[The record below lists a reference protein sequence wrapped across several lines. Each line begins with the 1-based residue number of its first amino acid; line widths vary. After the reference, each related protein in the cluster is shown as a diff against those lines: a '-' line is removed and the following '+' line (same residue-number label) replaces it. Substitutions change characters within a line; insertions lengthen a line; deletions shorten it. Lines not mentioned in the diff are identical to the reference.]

1 MHPYKIQAVATA
13 WKVASQNDIRY
24 EYDMYSYCIKTI
36 VGRVLSL
43 IYSKVADTKMQGITP
58 F

>member
-1 MHPYKIQAVATA
+1 
-13 WKVASQNDIRY
+13 VASQNDISY

-36 VGRVLSL
+36 AGRVLSL